1 MFEITWN
8 LLFFIVALGIL
19 ITIHEL
25 GHFWVARFCGV
36 QVQRFSFGFGKPL
49 FSWYDRKGTE
59 FVVAPI
65 LLGGYVKMLDK
76 RNEDIP
82 EHLKDQEFTGK
93 TVGQRMAIMFAGPFA
108 NFVMAVLVLWLAF
121 MVGQQ
126 AAKPVIGSITPDSI
140 IAKAGIEEHSQILAV
155 DGRQTLGWRDVNF
168 ALVRHIG
175 DEKIPLEVLNLETNV
190 AKSYVLDIA
199 NETLDQPGK
208 HIFELLGFL
217 PYRPQVT
224 LEVATITDG
233 SAAQKGGLR
242 VGDILEKVNGQMVE
256 NWPQMVKIIQQSPTK
271 LLTVTVQRAG
281 VVEQVLVTPES
292 RTGADGIV
300 RGFLGMSP
308 VVESWP
314 SEYIVNLKYGFIDS
328 FGQAM
333 SKTGELIDLSFVM
346 IGKLFTAD
354 VSIKNLSGPVS
365 IAQGAGNSAERG
377 LFEFL
382 VFLALISVN
391 LGVINLL
398 PVPMLDGG
406 HLFYYTIELIRGKS
420 VSQRAQEIGLMCGAF
435 VLFLLMGISIFN
447 DISRLS

>member
-1 MFEITWN
+1 MLDITWN
-8 LLFFIVALGIL
+8 LLFFIIALGIL

-25 GHFWVARFCGV
+25 GHFWVARYYGV
-36 QVQRFSFGFGKPL
+36 KVQRFSFGFGKPL
-49 FSWYDRKGTE
+49 FSWYDKKGTE
-59 FVVAPI
+59 FVIAPI
-65 LLGGYVKMLDK
+65 PLGGYVKMLDK
-76 RNEDIP
+76 RNEDVP
-82 EHLKDQEFTGK
+82 VHMEDQEFTGK
-93 TVGQRMAIMFAGPFA
+93 SVGQRMAIMFAGPFA
-108 NFVMAVLVLWLAF
+108 NFVMAVAVLWLAF

-140 IAKAGIEEHSQILAV
+140 IAKAGINVNSQIIEV
-155 DGRQTLGWRDVNF
+155 DGRETLGWRDVNF

-175 DEKIPLEVLNLETNV
+175 DEQIPLKVLDLNTNV
-190 AKSYVLDIA
+190 AKDFVLDIA
-199 NETLDQPGK
+199 GEKLDQQGK

-217 PYRPQVT
+217 PYRPKVT
-224 LEVATITDG
+224 LELAMVVDG
-233 SAAQKGGLR
+233 SAGQKGGLK
-242 VGDILEKVNGQMVE
+242 VGDVV
-256 NWPQMVKIIQQSPTK
+256 QS
-271 LLTVTVQRAG
+271 V
-281 VVEQVLVTPES
+281 
-292 RTGADGIV
+292 DGINIDTWQQLVDIIVQNPGKNSEVIV
-300 RGFLGMSP
+300 RREGAIETLFVTADVKTNNDGAKQGQWGVAP
-308 VVESWP
+308 QVESWP
-314 SEYIVNLKYGFIDS
+314 DEYIVHLKYGFFDS

-333 SKTGELIDLSFVM
+333 GKTGELIDLSFVM

-435 VLFLLMGISIFN
+435 VLFLLMGISILN

>member
-1 MFEITWN
+1 MLTIFWN
-8 LLFFIVALGIL
+8 LLFFIVAIGIL
-19 ITIHEL
+19 VTIHEL

-36 QVQRFSFGFGKPL
+36 KVQRFSFGFGKPL
-49 FSWYDRKGTE
+49 LSWYDKKGTE

-76 RNEDIP
+76 RNEEVP

-93 TVGQRMAIMFAGPFA
+93 SVGQRMAIMFAGPFA

-121 MVGQQ
+121 MVGQL
-126 AAKPVIGSITPDSI
+126 ASKPVIGTVMPDSV
-140 IAKAGIEEHSQILAV
+140 IAKAGITESSQILSV
-155 DGRQTLGWRDVNF
+155 GDRQTLGWRDVNF
-168 ALVRHIG
+168 AVVRYIG
-175 DEKIPLEVLNLETNV
+175 DDKMPMQVLDLKTNV
-190 AKSYVLDIA
+190 TKTYELDIA
-199 NETLDQPGK
+199 NATLDQQGK

-217 PYRPQVT
+217 PYRPKVT
-224 LEVATITDG
+224 LEVNTVTDG
-233 SAAQKGGLR
+233 SAAQRGGLLA
-242 VGDILEKVNGQMVE
+242 GDVIQSVNGEVIE
-256 NWPQMVKIIQQSPTK
+256 NWSQLVALIQSHPAK
-271 LLTVTVQRAG
+271 VMDVIVQRG
-281 VVEQVLVTPES
+281 TTTEPLMVTPDS
-292 RTGADGIV
+292 NTGADGIA
-300 RGFLGMSP
+300 RGFLGMRP
-308 VVESWP
+308 VAETWP
-314 SEYIVNLKYGFIDS
+314 DEYIVNLKYGFFDS

-333 SKTGELIDLSFVM
+333 TKTGELIDLSFVM
-346 IGKLFTAD
+346 LGKLFTAD
-354 VSIKNLSGPVS
+354 VSLKNLSGPVS

-391 LGVINLL
+391 LGIINLL